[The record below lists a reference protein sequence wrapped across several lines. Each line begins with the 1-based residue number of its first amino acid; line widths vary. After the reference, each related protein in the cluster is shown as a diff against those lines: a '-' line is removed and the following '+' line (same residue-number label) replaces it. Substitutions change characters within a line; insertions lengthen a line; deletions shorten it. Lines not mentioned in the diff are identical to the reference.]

1 MSLAPNRQVLHLCI
15 SGALVMCTGC
25 LERVGTTGR
34 DASVKICNVTVINQD
49 TTTHEIKLQFLQEGQ
64 TVHEESSELN
74 AVEEDDLGGYTR
86 QHTDSISIDSNDFN
100 SSEGSDLLRVQID
113 NTGWHEFDLTT
124 VESSPVSVVV
134 PISGTDSISFLANAD
149 GNTDCDTSPDS

>member
-1 MSLAPNRQVLHLCI
+1 MSLSPRRQVLHLCL

-25 LERVGTTGR
+25 LERVSNTGP
-34 DASVKICNVTVINQD
+34 DASIKICDVTVINRD
-49 TTTHEIKLQFLQEGQ
+49 TTTHEIKLQLLEEGQ

-74 AVEEDDLGGYTR
+74 AVEEDDLGGHTR

-124 VESSPVSVVV
+124 VESSSVSVVV
-134 PISGTDSISFLANAD
+134 PISGTDTISFLTNVD
-149 GNTDCDTSPDS
+149 SNTDCDTSPDS